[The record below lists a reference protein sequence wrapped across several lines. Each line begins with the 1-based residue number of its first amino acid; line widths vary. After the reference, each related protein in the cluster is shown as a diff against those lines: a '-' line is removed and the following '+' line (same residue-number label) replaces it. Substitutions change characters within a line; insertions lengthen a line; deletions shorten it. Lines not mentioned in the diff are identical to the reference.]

1 MMLHEKIQRVLAEV
15 KDCLELP
22 NPEEVNIIHEDKA
35 SLTLEWKQSSTN
47 RLVRV
52 KGVFL
57 DGEWKV
63 QYINRP

>member
-1 MMLHEKIQRVLAEV
+1 MLHEKIQRVLAEV
-15 KDCLELP
+15 NDCLELP
-22 NPEEVNIIHEDKA
+22 NPEEVNIIHEDEA

>member
-1 MMLHEKIQRVLAEV
+1 MMLREKIQRVLAEV
-15 KDCLELP
+15 KDCLDLP

-35 SLTLEWKQSSTN
+35 SLTLEWRQSSTN
-47 RLVRV
+47 LPVRV

-63 QYINRP
+63 QYVNRP